1 MKSILNLTIL
11 GLVTYNNMKK
21 YLAVLAVFIGI
32 ISLSGG
38 VVYAQDY
45 DPSVDSSV
53 QSDSNPTRDFD
64 ASVDSSVQGGSAG
77 NGGGYYWDS
86 NPATGGTKS
95 TGSGS
100 AANRTSSAGVGSS
113 PSGGGGSSPSGGGGS
128 SPSGG
133 SGGMTQSAAPN
144 NFQVA
149 APNNVRAGGGV
160 NCNTDTGKICNPIKA
175 GSVDNLLASLLSI
188 VKFVAGI
195 VLVIYFILAGFKYV
209 TARGDEGKIKDAHNM
224 LTWTAVGGAIL
235 LGAEVIQKLISG
247 TINQL
252 GTGL

>member
-11 GLVTYNNMKK
+11 GLITHNNMKK

-32 ISLSGG
+32 ISLSGE

-45 DPSVDSSV
+45 NPSVDSSV
-53 QSDSNPTRDFD
+53 
-64 ASVDSSVQGGSAG
+64 
-77 NGGGYYWDS
+77 
-86 NPATGGTKS
+86 
-95 TGSGS
+95 
-100 AANRTSSAGVGSS
+100 
-113 PSGGGGSSPSGGGGS
+113 PSGG
-128 SPSGG
+128 
-133 SGGMTQSAAPN
+133 GGMTQSAPPN
-144 NFQVA
+144 NVQAA
-149 APNNVRAGGGV
+149 APNKVKAGGGV
-160 NCNTDTGKICNPIKA
+160 DCDTDKGKICNPIKA

>member
-11 GLVTYNNMKK
+11 GLITHNNMKK

-32 ISLSGG
+32 IGLSGE
-38 VVYAQDY
+38 VVYAQ
-45 DPSVDSSV
+45 
-53 QSDSNPTRDFD
+53 
-64 ASVDSSVQGGSAG
+64 A
-77 NGGGYYWDS
+77 GGG
-86 NPATGGTKS
+86 
-95 TGSGS
+95 
-100 AANRTSSAGVGSS
+100 
-113 PSGGGGSSPSGGGGS
+113 
-128 SPSGG
+128 
-133 SGGMTQSAAPN
+133 GGMTQSAAPN
-144 NFQVA
+144 NFQAA
-149 APNNVRAGGGV
+149 APNNIKAGGGV

>member
-11 GLVTYNNMKK
+11 SL
-21 YLAVLAVFIGI
+21 I
-32 ISLSGG
+32 IFLN
-38 VVYAQDY
+38 V
-45 DPSVDSSV
+45 
-53 QSDSNPTRDFD
+53 
-64 ASVDSSVQGGSAG
+64 
-77 NGGGYYWDS
+77 
-86 NPATGGTKS
+86 S
-95 TGSGS
+95 TL
-100 AANRTSSAGVGSS
+100 AGVAFAQ
-113 PSGGGGSSPSGGGGS
+113 
-128 SPSGG
+128 
-133 SGGMTQSAAPN
+133 GMTQSAAPN
-144 NFQVA
+144 NIK
-149 APNNVRAGGGV
+149 AGGGV
-160 NCNTDTGKICNPIKA
+160 DCDTDKGKICNPIKA

-209 TARGDEGKIKDAHNM
+209 TARGDEGKIKEAHNM

>member
-1 MKSILNLTIL
+1 
-11 GLVTYNNMKK
+11 MKK

-38 VVYAQDY
+38 VVYAVSFD
-45 DPSVDSSV
+45 DSVDLSV

-86 NPATGGTKS
+86 NPATGGTRS

-100 AANRTSSAGVGSS
+100 AANRTSSA
-113 PSGGGGSSPSGGGGS
+113 GGSSPSGGGGS

-133 SGGMTQSAAPN
+133 VGSSPSGGGGGMTQSAPPN
-144 NFQVA
+144 NVQAA

-209 TARGDEGKIKDAHNM
+209 TARGDEGKIKEAHNM

>member
-1 MKSILNLTIL
+1 
-11 GLVTYNNMKK
+11 MKK
-21 YLAVLAVFIGI
+21 YLAILAVFIGI

-38 VVYAQDY
+38 VVYAQ
-45 DPSVDSSV
+45 
-53 QSDSNPTRDFD
+53 
-64 ASVDSSVQGGSAG
+64 A
-77 NGGGYYWDS
+77 
-86 NPATGGTKS
+86 
-95 TGSGS
+95 
-100 AANRTSSAGVGSS
+100 
-113 PSGGGGSSPSGGGGS
+113 GGGGSSPSGGGG
-128 SPSGG
+128 
-133 SGGMTQSAAPN
+133 GMTQSAPPN
-144 NFQVA
+144 NFQAA
-149 APNNVRAGGGV
+149 APSNIKAGGGV
-160 NCNTDTGKICNPIKA
+160 NCKTDTGKICNPIKA

-209 TARGDEGKIKDAHNM
+209 TARGDEGKIKEAHNM